1 MPVQRLRFAA
11 LLVTISAVAPASAL
25 TVVLLNLAHET
36 CGGGNGSIEVYAIG
50 GTPPYAYEWSNG
62 ATTAVATGLSS
73 GTYTVTVT
81 DASMEQATGNWT
93 IGNATALSIQSAA
106 QDGHGNCPGQC
117 WGQVRIIEAGING
130 TPPYTYEP
138 IGGFYG
144 GIDAYGHPFFYFP
157 NACSG
162 GSEVQ
167 IQVTD
172 ANGCMGV
179 GTAIVVEPQVGEGP
193 MVVQSV
199 QPVCAGSAVGTA
211 TITNIYN
218 GISWW
223 TAPNLILHNAQ
234 GEVVQIDYYAGN
246 TSVFGGLLPGHYYVS
261 RDWNPDVQYTAYL
274 CNNLDTV
281 GFDIVDLGPDCGAVQ
296 GRLFLDHDQ
305 DCAIDTGEPGV
316 PYRVLEI
323 LPGPLYTITDAQGL
337 YQRALPN
344 GNYTLG
350 VSGTDLFPLCPAVQ
364 PAPFAISFGNAT
376 LDLADSSLIG
386 LDLEVMAFSGPARPG
401 FTHTVWGTVRNLG
414 GQQSGAITLTVQ
426 FDAQMSFSGAWPA
439 PTSVAGSLVT
449 WDLPLLGAFAEHAFS
464 LQLQVPPD
472 VGLLGLPFSHQVE
485 AVQALTEAESS
496 NNTASVAGVFQGAYD
511 PNDKTA
517 FTSSGWSGS
526 LFYLGVDEWV
536 DYRIRFQN
544 TGTDTAFTVVVTDT
558 IPAALDLTTFHQG
571 VASHPFSV
579 SMKPGRVLE
588 WRFADILLP
597 DSGTNEAAS
606 HGLVT
611 FRIRPTL
618 PLAPG
623 TEWVNRADILF
634 DFNPPIRTNDAVL
647 LAESS
652 TAVGDAG
659 GEVLHAFPNPT
670 DEVLFLARPADCQGG
685 IVRILGADGRWVA
698 EQPFREAI
706 GVADLVPGA
715 YTVVLLGQDG
725 GIHRA
730 RFVKR

>member
-1 MPVQRLRFAA
+1 MPAPRLRSAA
-11 LLVTISAVAPASAL
+11 LLVSLIAAAPASAL
-25 TVVLLNLAHET
+25 TVALLNLTNET
-36 CGGGNGSIEVYAIG
+36 CGGGNGTIEVYAIG
-50 GTPPYAYEWSNG
+50 GTPPYAYAWSNG
-62 ATTAVATGLSS
+62 AITAAVTGLSA

-81 DASMEQATGNWT
+81 DASMEQVVGNWT
-93 IGNATALSIQSAA
+93 VGNATALTIQVAA
-106 QDGHGNCPGQC
+106 QDGHGNCIGQC
-117 WGQVRIIEAGING
+117 WGEVRIIEAGING

-144 GIDAYGHPFFYFP
+144 GTDGYGHPFFAFP
-157 NACSG
+157 SACSG
-162 GSEVQ
+162 GSAVQ

-172 ANGCMGV
+172 ANGCMGLSTQYV
-179 GTAIVVEPQVGEGP
+179 AEPQVGEGP

-199 QPVCAGSAVGTA
+199 QPVCAGSANGAA
-211 TITNIYN
+211 TITNVYN
-218 GISWW
+218 GFSWW
-223 TAPNLILHNAQ
+223 TAPDLLLHDAQ
-234 GEVVQIDYYAGN
+234 GQVVQAVYNAGN

-261 RDWNPDVQYTAYL
+261 RDWNPLVQYTAYP
-274 CNNLDTV
+274 CNNLDTL
-281 GFDIVDLGPDCGAVQ
+281 GFDIADLGPDCGAVQ

-305 DCAIDTGEPGV
+305 DCAIDAGEPGV

-323 LPGPLYTITDAQGL
+323 LPGPHYTLTDALGD

-344 GNYTLG
+344 GSYTMG
-350 VSGTDLFPLCPAVQ
+350 VSGTDLYPLCPAVQ
-364 PAPFAISFGNAT
+364 PAPFSISFGNAA

-401 FTHTVWGTVRNLG
+401 FTHSVWGSVRNLG
-414 GQQSGAITLTVQ
+414 GQQSGAVALTVQ

-439 PTSVAGSLVT
+439 PTSVTGNLIT
-449 WDLPLLGAFAEHAFS
+449 WDLPVLGAFAEHAFS
-464 LQLQVPPD
+464 LHLQVPPD
-472 VGLLGLPFSHQVE
+472 VGLIGLPFSHQVE
-485 AVQALTEAESS
+485 AAQALAEAGSA
-496 NNTASVAGVFQGAYD
+496 NNTVTVAGAFQGAYD

-526 LFYLGVDEWV
+526 LFYLGVDEWI

-579 SMKPGRVLE
+579 SMRPGRVLE

-623 TEWVNRADILF
+623 TEWVNRGDIFF

-652 TAVGDAG
+652 TAARDAG
-659 GEVLHAFPNPT
+659 REVLHAFPNPT
-670 DEVLFLARPADCQGG
+670 DEVLFLPPANDCQGVL
-685 IVRILGADGRWVA
+685 VRILGADGRWVA
-698 EQPFREAI
+698 EQPYREAI
-706 GVADLVPGA
+706 GVAGLVPGA
-715 YTVVLLGQDG
+715 YTVVLHGQDG
-725 GIHRA
+725 CIRRA